1 MLTHPSLD
9 QVQQAKKRLQAIR
22 RTPLIEWEVP
32 GLPAQVY
39 LKLECLQVSGSFKVR
54 GAGNAML
61 LAAGKGSSRF
71 WTASAG
77 NMGLGVAWYAKQAG
91 FLSTVIVPD
100 DAPRGKIEAIKDL
113 GAEVVCLPR
122 DAYWTIQKTHQRE
135 GREGHF
141 IHPFADT
148 AVMAG
153 NGTLALEVLE
163 DLPDVDTVIT
173 PYGGG
178 GLSCGVASA
187 LQTLAPAVE
196 VYAAETEN
204 GAPLAPSLEQGEMT
218 PVEYWKSFVSG
229 MGSPFV
235 FPQMWPLLQKLIAG
249 SVVVSLTEIA
259 EAMRLLLDKHHL
271 VTEPAGAISLAAART
286 GAVPGEKIVCIL
298 TGGNIRWEEINR
310 IFQQHEV
317 N

>member
-1 MLTHPSLD
+1 MLMLTHPSLD
-9 QVQQAKKRLQAIR
+9 QVQQAQKRLQAIR

-122 DAYWTIQKTHQRE
+122 VLDDPENTSK
-135 GREGHF
+135 G
-141 IHPFADT
+141 
-148 AVMAG
+148 
-153 NGTLALEVLE
+153 GTRRAF
-163 DLPDVDTVIT
+163 
-173 PYGGG
+173 Y
-178 GLSCGVASA
+178 
-187 LQTLAPAVE
+187 
-196 VYAAETEN
+196 
-204 GAPLAPSLEQGEMT
+204 PSLCG
-218 PVEYWKSFVSG
+218 YCCHGWKRDPG
-229 MGSPFV
+229 LG
-235 FPQMWPLLQKLIAG
+235 
-249 SVVVSLTEIA
+249 
-259 EAMRLLLDKHHL
+259 
-271 VTEPAGAISLAAART
+271 GA
-286 GAVPGEKIVCIL
+286 
-298 TGGNIRWEEINR
+298 
-310 IFQQHEV
+310 
-317 N
+317 